1 MSQPICPFK
10 SGGSARFEISSSTA
24 CAARRPAKELKGLA
38 RVHLEAGEEK
48 QVTIPVRLADLDYFQ
63 TDANNPATGN
73 WVVET
78 GAVKVMVG
86 SSSADLPLSALVPV
100 TGY

>member
-1 MSQPICPFK
+1 MVFVSFP
-10 SGGSARFEISSSTA
+10 GTT
-24 CAARRPAKELKGLA
+24 ARRPAKELKGFA

-63 TDANNPATGN
+63 TDATNPATGK

-78 GAVKVMVG
+78 GAVKIMVG
-86 SSSADLPLSALVPV
+86 GSSANLPLSAVVTV